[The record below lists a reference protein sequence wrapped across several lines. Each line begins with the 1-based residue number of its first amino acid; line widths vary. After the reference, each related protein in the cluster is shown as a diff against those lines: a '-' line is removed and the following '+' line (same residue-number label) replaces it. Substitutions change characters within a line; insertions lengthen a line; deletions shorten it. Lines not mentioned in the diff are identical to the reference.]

1 MNAQELIN
9 IITPSD
15 ILTLMNDLG
24 ADLVKETDKYFIFT
38 SICHGGN
45 SSKLYY
51 YFTKRFYCYSNCGAM
66 SVYDLIMKVKDCDF
80 KNAFDYLKSI
90 VNGYN
95 RPIVG
100 FGGRQFK
107 NVDLD

>member
-38 SICHGGN
+38 SI
-45 SSKLYY
+45 
-51 YFTKRFYCYSNCGAM
+51 
-66 SVYDLIMKVKDCDF
+66 
-80 KNAFDYLKSI
+80 
-90 VNGYN
+90 
-95 RPIVG
+95 
-100 FGGRQFK
+100 
-107 NVDLD
+107 